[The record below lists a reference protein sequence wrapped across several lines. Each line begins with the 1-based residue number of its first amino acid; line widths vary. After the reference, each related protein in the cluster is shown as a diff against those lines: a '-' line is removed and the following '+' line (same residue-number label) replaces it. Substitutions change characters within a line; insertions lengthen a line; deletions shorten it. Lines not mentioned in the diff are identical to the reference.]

1 MYCSRGHRSL
11 MCKSYVPGGH
21 RTLVCIVPGVASA
34 YAITLVIVSWI
45 LDPGIKNEAKHVR
58 PVSYTHLT
66 LPTMPDV

>member
-1 MYCSRGHRSL
+1 
-11 MCKSYVPGGH
+11 MCIVPGGH

-58 PVSYTHLT
+58 L
-66 LPTMPDV
+66 